1 MEVWIDFDLWV
12 LLLNV
17 CGVKNKFNYDEFV
30 NLINKYDIVGL
41 IEIKM
46 DDIDKIEIFGFVIF
60 MKNRKKLMKICFG
73 GIMLVVKDDFVKY
86 VKIINI
92 DCKYVFWFKL
102 SKVLLNIKDDLLCG
116 VIYILL
122 EGSKYFFLDC
132 FFDIE

>member
-1 MEVWIDFDLWV
+1 M

>member
-1 MEVWIDFDLWV
+1 M

-41 IEIKM
+41 IEMKI

>member
-1 MEVWIDFDLWV
+1 
-12 LLLNV
+12 
-17 CGVKNKFNYDEFV
+17 
-30 NLINKYDIVGL
+30 
-41 IEIKM
+41 M